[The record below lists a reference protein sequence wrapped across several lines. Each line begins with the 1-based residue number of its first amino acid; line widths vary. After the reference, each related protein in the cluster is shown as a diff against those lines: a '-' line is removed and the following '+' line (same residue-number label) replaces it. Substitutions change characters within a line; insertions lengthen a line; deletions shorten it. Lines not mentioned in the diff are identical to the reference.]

1 MCFSKHFCAIML
13 ELTWRLSRCTE
24 ARHCALYDSVSPALL
39 QGALRQRP
47 LQVPVRVTRMQHWL
61 PGRHAK
67 RTCRCQPSIST
78 ALPAERSR
86 LTAAV
91 LAISLLLQPLQLS
104 AALAMD
110 GGMSAEIVAIEEIPK
125 VNTNKQV

>member
-1 MCFSKHFCAIML
+1 ML

-24 ARHCALYDSVSPALL
+24 ARHCALYDLASPALL
-39 QGALRQRP
+39 QSTLGQRP
-47 LQVPVRVTRMQHWL
+47 LQLPVRVTQAQHWL
-61 PGRHAK
+61 SGRHAG

-86 LTAAV
+86 LAAAV
-91 LAISLLLQPLQLS
+91 LAFSMLLQPLQVS